1 MSNTNNNNNNNT
13 SSYNNNTSSYNNT
26 VIVNNVL
33 VNNRFEDSYHLFMKY
48 KWTLKEHTEKSVIFL
63 NPTNHCD
70 EFILRKE
77 NDEMFEV
84 LAPLW
89 NSTISMSKL
98 FNSYYTAN
106 QFACDKLIY
115 FENKRN
121 ENKY

>member
-1 MSNTNNNNNNNT
+1 MLTSYTMSNTNNNN
-13 SSYNNNTSSYNNT
+13 NNNTSSYNNT

-48 KWTLKEHTEKSVIFL
+48 KWTLKEHTENSVIFL

-77 NDEMFEV
+77 KDGMIEV
-84 LAPLW
+84 SAPLW

-98 FNSYYTAN
+98 FNSYSTAN
-106 QFACDKLIY
+106 QFACDKLVY
-115 FENKRN
+115 FENKRK

>member
-1 MSNTNNNNNNNT
+1 MLTSYTMSNTNNNNNNNT
-13 SSYNNNTSSYNNT
+13 SYNNT
-26 VIVNNVL
+26 VI

-48 KWTLKEHTEKSVIFL
+48 KWTLKEHTENSVIFV

-77 NDEMFEV
+77 KDGMVEV
-84 LAPLW
+84 SAPLW
-89 NSTISMSKL
+89 NSSISMSKL

-115 FENKRN
+115 FENKKN

>member
-1 MSNTNNNNNNNT
+1 MSVSSYTT
-13 SSYNNNTSSYNNT
+13 STSSSYNNA

-48 KWTLKEHTEKSVIFL
+48 NWILKEHTENSVIFV

-77 NDEMFEV
+77 NDGMIEV
-84 LAPLW
+84 SAPLW
-89 NSTISMSKL
+89 NSAISMSKI
-98 FNSYYTAN
+98 FNAYEYYTAN
-106 QFACDKLIY
+106 EFVCDKLVY
-115 FENKRN
+115 FENKRK